1 MAGTRGI
8 ASTFPAVRSIRHS
21 GPCPSRYPVA
31 EAPHGGP
38 RTGGARAI
46 ITAVRHGATYVTTQD
61 AASHSA
67 TAGISGLPA
76 TGGPI
81 VVADEDPARAR
92 AVCDIL
98 AFLGYE
104 TLCLDRAGLGR
115 TIRGEVACG
124 AIVVGNSGSDDE
136 LLSFLRGSLEL
147 HPCCP
152 HYVLRGGDEPGLD
165 LRERF
170 PEHFVRELRYPL
182 VYAELINALEQG
194 VLFREAR
201 ACGTSATPSIS
212 LFRALVG
219 KSPAIQRLRRAI
231 EQVAPTN
238 STVLLLGETGT
249 GKEIVARNIHYYS
262 KRRDKPFVAVNCGAI
277 PSELLESELFG
288 HEKGAF
294 TGAVSARKGRFELAQ
309 GGTLFLD
316 EIGDMPMPM
325 QVKLLRVL
333 QERSFERVGGTRTI
347 EADVRIVAATHRK
360 LEDMIREGQF
370 REDLYY
376 RLNVFP
382 IELPPLRERLEDL
395 PVLIN
400 ELIARLESSQ
410 QGSVRL
416 TVRAVDALA
425 RHDWPGNIRELANLI
440 ERLAILYP
448 YGVVELEDLPERFRR
463 LVGADE
469 GREKA
474 SSAPA
479 ATPAVPPP
487 MPARLPREGLDLKQ
501 HLSDLEVQLIQQ
513 ALEETGG
520 VVAQAAKLLGMRRTT
535 LVEKMRK
542 YGIQRGDVPS
552 GV

>member
-1 MAGTRGI
+1 MGAAPGPPRVARAMAGTRGI

-115 TIRGEVACG
+115 TVRGEVACG

-249 GKEIVARNIHYYS
+249 GK
-262 KRRDKPFVAVNCGAI
+262 
-277 PSELLESELFG
+277 
-288 HEKGAF
+288 
-294 TGAVSARKGRFELAQ
+294 
-309 GGTLFLD
+309 
-316 EIGDMPMPM
+316 
-325 QVKLLRVL
+325 
-333 QERSFERVGGTRTI
+333 
-347 EADVRIVAATHRK
+347 
-360 LEDMIREGQF
+360 
-370 REDLYY
+370 
-376 RLNVFP
+376 
-382 IELPPLRERLEDL
+382 
-395 PVLIN
+395 
-400 ELIARLESSQ
+400 
-410 QGSVRL
+410 
-416 TVRAVDALA
+416 
-425 RHDWPGNIRELANLI
+425 
-440 ERLAILYP
+440 
-448 YGVVELEDLPERFRR
+448 
-463 LVGADE
+463 
-469 GREKA
+469 
-474 SSAPA
+474 
-479 ATPAVPPP
+479 
-487 MPARLPREGLDLKQ
+487 
-501 HLSDLEVQLIQQ
+501 
-513 ALEETGG
+513 
-520 VVAQAAKLLGMRRTT
+520 
-535 LVEKMRK
+535 
-542 YGIQRGDVPS
+542 
-552 GV
+552 